1 MDFELVPGGGSAP
14 TVSAVVG
21 GYVQFVQTSAASLI
35 NAALQGAPVVLV
47 AKVMGPAPYKLIGGM
62 PIRRIADL
70 KGKKIGVNRFGGAPD
85 FLLRYV
91 LAKNGLDAQRDVTI
105 LQTGD
110 PTARLVSLFTGV
122 TDATLLLVPEEKL
135 AVEKGYPVIID
146 FAALGLPYVNIVL
159 ATNRR
164 FLEDHPGAAKAFLGC
179 YWEAVKA
186 AKAQPEVAKKAL
198 AHWTRTNDS
207 ALLDYTYK
215 SWRADY
221 APQSPLIESKELE
234 LLVASAPKSAGK
246 RDVSQ
251 FLDMRFLP

>member
-1 MDFELVPGGGSAP
+1 M
-14 TVSAVVG
+14 
-21 GYVQFVQTSAASLI
+21 
-35 NAALQGAPVVLV
+35 
-47 AKVMGPAPYKLIGGM
+47 
-62 PIRRIADL
+62 
-70 KGKKIGVNRFGGAPD
+70 
-85 FLLRYV
+85 
-91 LAKNGLDAQRDVTI
+91 
-105 LQTGD
+105 
-110 PTARLVSLFTGV
+110 

-159 ATNRR
+159 ATNRK
-164 FLEDHPGAAKAFLGC
+164 FLEDQPGAARTFLGC

-207 ALLDYTYK
+207 ALLEYTYK

-234 LLVASAPKSAGK
+234 LLVASAPKGAGK